1 MISTSPFDA
10 FKINSPSRLVVVP
23 TVVPFTLTAAPI
35 TGSLVFHQN
44 NTSDF
49 ARFCCAPIE
58 LTKITSFPF
67 TPFANEEFEMKQRPK
82 VNKGSAL
89 RIMPLFFFIIIKSFC
104 FHNKS
109 FILDK
114 GLIIYQHK
122 SE

>member
-35 TGSLVFHQN
+35 TGSLVFPSK
-44 NTSDF
+44 TTPRISPV
-49 ARFCCAPIE
+49 FCCAPIE

-89 RIMPLFFFIIIKSFC
+89 RIMPLFFFIIIKSFL
-104 FHNKS
+104 FS
-109 FILDK
+109 
-114 GLIIYQHK
+114 
-122 SE
+122 